1 MKKKSILSLIL
12 SMFMVCYALVGSGFT
27 SASYAATQT
36 TVNIGLPADPGD
48 LAPFSGP
55 SWGRVVIIKSLY
67 ETLVDQNSFG
77 GDMVGV
83 LMKSYKKV
91 SALDYTLTL
100 YDNIYDTA
108 GNHLTAKDI
117 AFCYNTA
124 KKLGNL
130 SKLTAITSITA
141 VNDYT
146 VDFKFAKL
154 QLGDLAV
161 LWSECPIVTQAA
173 YENSKD
179 SMSKTPVATGPYK
192 MTNYV
197 SGNSIIFEKTNK
209 YWQKDKSKINVNTQA
224 NVDKI
229 VYQIIPEP
237 SQQTIAL
244 ETNKLDLSFFIAAT
258 DLPRFQAGGPDA
270 KNFTVTQARQNLT
283 DLLQFNMFKG
293 NVFTN
298 KALRQ
303 AVAYAIDGKMI
314 IKGALSGQGVAS
326 KIPGNAKYPDYN
338 KAWDKKNYYGYNLD
352 KAKQLLAQAGYKS
365 GQLTVNLVSSSDG
378 THVQEAQVIQA
389 MLSEIGINVKISS
402 YDGSLYNT
410 YKIDPT
416 KWDLLINQAASTDYL
431 VNVWKLLWD
440 DTSYKYGTSCFF
452 KDDKMQ
458 SLLMNACAANGHTQ
472 TKVDAF
478 AAYAMDQCSI
488 IGLAEQY
495 DNFVHS
501 KKITNLV
508 YDCKGFVVPGA
519 CKYSF

>member
-1 MKKKSILSLIL
+1 MKKKKIISLFL
-12 SMFMVCYALVGSGFT
+12 TLFMLIFTMTGFAST
-27 SASYAATQT
+27 KSAAAQT

-55 SWGRVVIIKSLY
+55 SWGRVCIIKSLY

-77 GDMVGV
+77 GAMVGV

-91 SALDYTLTL
+91 NNLEYTLTL

-141 VNDYT
+141 VNEYT

-154 QLGDLAV
+154 QIGDLAV

-173 YENSKD
+173 YEASKD
-179 SMSKTPVATGPYK
+179 SMSKTPVATGAYK
-192 MTNYV
+192 MTSYIT
-197 SGNSIIFEKTNK
+197 GNSITFEKTNK
-209 YWQKDKSKINVNTQA
+209 YWQKDKSKICVNSQA

-237 SQQTIAL
+237 SQQSVAL
-244 ETNKLDLSFFIAAT
+244 ETGKIDLSFFIDAT
-258 DLPRFQAGGPDA
+258 DLPRFKAGGA
-270 KNFTVTQARQNLT
+270 NSKNYSVTQAGQNLT
-283 DLLQFNMFKG
+283 DLLQFNMYKG
-293 NVFTN
+293 NPFTN
-298 KALRQ
+298 KSLRQ
-303 AVAYAIDGKMI
+303 AVAYAIDDNGI
-314 IKGALSGQGVAS
+314 VKGALNGQGVAS

-338 KAWDKKNYYGYNLD
+338 KDWDKKNYYGYNLD
-352 KAKQLLAQAGYKS
+352 KAKQLLAKAGYKA
-365 GQLTVNLVSSSDG
+365 GQLTITLVSQNDG
-378 THVQEAQVIQA
+378 PHTAEAQVIQA
-389 MLSEIGINVKISS
+389 MLSELGINVKISS

-410 YKIDPT
+410 YKLDPT

-431 VNVWKLLWD
+431 VNVWKLVWD
-440 DTSYKYGTSCFF
+440 DTAYKYGTSCFF
-452 KDDKMQ
+452 KDSNMQ
-458 SLLMNACAANGHTQ
+458 ALLMNACSMNGHNQ
-472 TKVDAF
+472 VSVDKF
-478 AAYAMDQCSI
+478 LSYAIDNCSI
-488 IGLAEQY
+488 IGLAQEY